1 MKLKVSILGA
11 TGYTGVEL
19 VRILRSHPMVE
30 IVSLTSQSYIGKS
43 FSEVYPHFY
52 GFLDHFCEEEKIE
65 EIVEKSDCIF
75 TALPH
80 GHAMNVAKEVFK
92 KGKVIIDLGADF
104 RIKNPKIYEEWYKIE
119 HTAKEL
125 LPYAIYGLCEIYKDK
140 IKNSKIIANPGCYP
154 TSIILALAPL
164 LKEDLLD
171 EENIIVDSKSGVS
184 GAGRSL
190 SLNTHFCEVN
200 ENIKAYN
207 IPNHRHIPEIEQE
220 LSIIAKREIRISF
233 TPHLIPISRGILST
247 IYCRLQKQVSYDEI
261 LDLFKSF
268 YKNEKFIR
276 ILPQEILP
284 NTKNVLGTNFCDI
297 GIVIDKRTNRV
308 IIISALD
315 NLIKGASGQ
324 AVQNM
329 NIIFG
334 FEEDEGLKNIS
345 FYP

>member
-1 MKLKVSILGA
+1 MKLKVSVLGA

-19 VRILRSHPMVE
+19 VRILRFHPKVE
-30 IVSLTSQSYIGKS
+30 FVSLTSQSYIGKS
-43 FSEVYPHFY
+43 FSEVYPHFHS
-52 GFLDHFCEEEKIE
+52 FLDYLCEEENIE

-80 GHAMNVAKEVFK
+80 GHAMNIAKEVFK
-92 KGKVIIDLGADF
+92 KGKVLIDLGADF

-119 HTAKEL
+119 HTAKDL
-125 LPYAIYGLCEIYKDK
+125 LPFTVYGLCEIYRNE

-164 LKEDLLD
+164 LKENLID
-171 EENIIVDSKSGVS
+171 EESIIIDSKSGVS

-200 ENIKAYN
+200 ENIKAYS

-220 LSIIAKREIRISF
+220 LSLIAKKELRISF
-233 TPHLIPISRGILST
+233 TPHLIPVNRGILST
-247 IYCRLQKQVSYDEI
+247 IYGKLQGKIIYEEI
-261 LDLFKSF
+261 LEL
-268 YKNEKFIR
+268 YKNFYEKEKFIR
-276 ILPQEILP
+276 ILPREILP
-284 NTKNVLGTNFCDI
+284 ITKNVLGTNFCDI
-297 GIVIDKRTNRV
+297 GFVVDERTKRI
-308 IIISALD
+308 IIISVID